1 MPGHQP
7 IIARREAAHM
17 RISEVTD
24 RTGIPARLLR
34 YYEEQ
39 KLLVPAR
46 NASGYRDYSSQDVEV
61 ARRIRQL
68 LDAGLSTATIRTV
81 LPCLIERAG
90 RLAPICDETVNDLK
104 REQARIQASIE
115 TLAAS
120 RDAISSVIAA
130 GRDEGGETSRDS
142 RDDNSKTTR
151 TPQPES
157 PDDRPLKRAGQTQRP
172 AGRSEATMHR
182 WTAASPPRTRR
193 ATATPTSTS

>member
-81 LPCLIERAG
+81 LPCLTERAG
-90 RLAPICDETVNDLK
+90 RLAPSCEETVNDLK
-104 REQARIQASIE
+104 REQARIQASI
-115 TLAAS
+115 
-120 RDAISSVIAA
+120 
-130 GRDEGGETSRDS
+130 
-142 RDDNSKTTR
+142 
-151 TPQPES
+151 
-157 PDDRPLKRAGQTQRP
+157 
-172 AGRSEATMHR
+172 
-182 WTAASPPRTRR
+182 
-193 ATATPTSTS
+193 

>member
-1 MPGHQP
+1 
-7 IIARREAAHM
+7 M

-81 LPCLIERAG
+81 LPCLTERAG
-90 RLAPICDETVNDLK
+90 RLAPICEETVNDLK

-130 GRDEGGETSRDS
+130 GRDKGDGDGGGGDGGSGEVG
-142 RDDNSKTTR
+142 DDGSF
-151 TPQPES
+151 S
-157 PDDRPLKRAGQTQRP
+157 A
-172 AGRSEATMHR
+172 
-182 WTAASPPRTRR
+182 
-193 ATATPTSTS
+193 